1 MEDLSHYNPE
11 GSDLRRA
18 QMRMLEILD
27 VFADI
32 CKRHNITYWIACGT
46 LLGAWR
52 HGGFIP
58 WDDDLD
64 IVVLQ
69 RDYDKLLSILKAEL
83 PENFKLQARGIDK
96 NYWHYWT
103 KIRDTNSRVNPK
115 KPRDYE
121 HMGLFIDVF
130 SIEPVPSM
138 EFKKVIDKFLFSEIH
153 FKTAKS
159 IYHKIKYRLML
170 SLMPVTRF
178 VIKLSRVF
186 YKYVKSK
193 NYAYSYGVFVY
204 SSYNIENFFP
214 VSEIIFEGKKY
225 NAPGNIDLYLT
236 DNFGPDFMQ
245 IPKAADRLNHT
256 STIEFF

>member
-11 GSDLRRA
+11 GSVMRKTQLR
-18 QMRMLEILD
+18 L
-27 VFADI
+27 
-32 CKRHNITYWIACGT
+32 
-46 LLGAWR
+46 
-52 HGGFIP
+52 
-58 WDDDLD
+58 
-64 IVVLQ
+64 
-69 RDYDKLLSILKAEL
+69 
-83 PENFKLQARGIDK
+83 
-96 NYWHYWT
+96 
-103 KIRDTNSRVNPK
+103 
-115 KPRDYE
+115 
-121 HMGLFIDVF
+121 
-130 SIEPVPSM
+130 
-138 EFKKVIDKFLFSEIH
+138 
-153 FKTAKS
+153 
-159 IYHKIKYRLML
+159 L

-178 VIKLSRVF
+178 VIELSRVF

-214 VSEIIFEGKKY
+214 VSEIMFEGKKY